1 MKRLEIDRHFEDV
14 FDIVAADLDPKPL
27 AASL

>member
-14 FDIVAADLDPKPL
+14 FDIVAADLEPKPPPHDL
-27 AASL
+27 